1 MKRSLLCVL
10 LLVGGA
16 NASAAEPAAKPE
28 KPATPTLPA
37 TPKRPV
43 STEYGDLKVSEDY
56 RWLEDA
62 KAPEVRAWADAQ
74 NLYARTLLSSLPAHD
89 AIAARVSSIAKA
101 PTPRWGSL
109 QWRGGQLFALE
120 SRPPKQQNY
129 LVVRKSADS
138 PVADERVIFDPAS
151 VDAASHTAIDWYV
164 SSQDGKLVGIALSK
178 NGSERGDL
186 HVFDVASGKALPD
199 VLEHVQ
205 NGTAG
210 GSIVFSADNGG
221 VYYTRYPRKGDAHAD
236 EDGFWQQVWFHKLGT
251 PATSDVYCF
260 GKELPRIAEI
270 VLASSDDGKWIS
282 ATVSNGDGGEH
293 LVWLRAPDGKWAPL
307 STFADEV
314 KLARFGAGSDAT
326 LYFKSTKDAPK
337 GRILALPL
345 GQPLTAAKVI
355 VPAGE
360 GGIEDLRPTA
370 TRLWTT
376 EILGG
381 PTRLRSFRLDGSD
394 ARTVATPPVSNVAAL
409 TRLDGDEL
417 LAAVLSYVEP
427 TAWYR
432 FAPTLP
438 KPQKTILAQTSPVDF
453 SGVEV
458 RRETARSKDGTEI
471 PFTLLYKRGTP
482 RNGKNPLILS
492 GYGGYGNSTTPGFN
506 PTAIIWLEQG
516 GVLALANLRG
526 GGEFGEAWHQ
536 AGMLTRKQ
544 NVFDDFIAI
553 AKKLVAEKW
562 TRPAKLGIQGGSNGG
577 LLMGA
582 VLTQQ
587 PQLFGAVISSV
598 GIYDMLRVEL
608 STNGAFNVTEF
619 GTVKDPAQRK
629 ALYAYSPYHHVVDGT
644 AYPPILMTTGDNDPR
659 VDPMNS
665 RKMIA
670 RLQAATSSK
679 APILLRTSASAGHGM
694 GTALDERVA
703 LSADM
708 WAFFFAELGVPYKP
722 AAKN

>member
-1 MKRSLLCVL
+1 MKRSLLCAL
-10 LLVGGA
+10 LLVAGA
-16 NASAAEPAAKPE
+16 NASAAEPAE
-28 KPATPTLPA
+28 KAAPPTLPA

-43 STEYGDLKVSEDY
+43 SSEYGDLKVSEDY

-74 NLYARTLLSSLPAHD
+74 NLYARTFLSSLPSHE
-89 AIAARVSSIAKA
+89 AIAARVAEIAKA
-101 PTPRWGSL
+101 PTPRWGPL
-109 QWRGGQLFALE
+109 IWRGGQLFALE
-120 SRPPKQQNY
+120 SRPPKQQSY
-129 LVVRKSADS
+129 LVVRKSADGA
-138 PVADERVIFDPAS
+138 VADERVLFDPAS
-151 VDAASHTAIDWYV
+151 VDAASHTAIDWFMP
-164 SSQDGKLVGIALSK
+164 SQDGKLVGIALSK

-186 HVFDVASGKALPD
+186 HIIDVASGKALPD

-210 GSIVFSADNGG
+210 GSIVFTADNSGLF
-221 VYYTRYPRKGDAHAD
+221 YTRYPRKGDAHAD

-270 VLASSDDGKWIS
+270 VLSSSDDGKWFA

-314 KLARFGAGSDAT
+314 KAARFGAGSDAT
-326 LYFKSTKDAPK
+326 LYLKSTKGAPK
-337 GRILALPL
+337 GQVLALPL

-355 VPAGE
+355 VPASE
-360 GGIEDLRPTA
+360 GAIQEVQTTA

-394 ARTVATPPVSNVAAL
+394 GHIVATPPVSNVAGL

-417 LAAVLSYVEP
+417 LAAILSYLEP
-427 TAWYR
+427 LAWYR
-432 FAPTLP
+432 FAPSLA
-438 KPQKTILAQTSPVDF
+438 KPQKTALAQTSPVDF
-453 SGVEV
+453 SGIEA
-458 RRETARSKDGTEI
+458 RRDKARSKDGTEI
-471 PFTLLYKRGTP
+471 PFTLICKKGTA
-482 RNGKNPLILS
+482 RNGKNPLILT
-492 GYGGYGNSTTPGFN
+492 GYGGYGISQTPGFN
-506 PTAIIWLEQG
+506 PGSIVWLERG
-516 GVLALANLRG
+516 GIIVIANLRG

-536 AGMLTRKQ
+536 AGKLTRKQ

-553 AKKLVAEKW
+553 AKKLVADKW
-562 TRPAKLGIQGGSNGG
+562 TRPSKLGIQGGSNGG

-582 VLTQQ
+582 VVTQQ
-587 PQLFGAVISSV
+587 PQLFGAVISGV
-598 GIYDMLRVEL
+598 GMYDMLRVEL

-619 GTVKDPAQRK
+619 GTVKDPAQRN

-644 AYPPILMTTGDNDPR
+644 AYPPMLMTTGDNDPR

-665 RKMIA
+665 RKMTA

-708 WAFFFAELGVPYKP
+708 WAFFFAELGVTYKP
-722 AAKN
+722 LASEK